1 MIHSIFN
8 RFITTLI
15 PLLPLSF
22 VRMIA
27 RRYVAGE
34 SSQEALKIVQRLNKN
49 GYSVTL
55 DILGE
60 HSKNKPEAQSI
71 TNEYSD
77 LYEKIHNQKLDCNI
91 SIKPTHIGLDIGE
104 DFARTN
110 LITLLNKAH
119 ETSNFLRIDME
130 SSEVTDT
137 TLDLYNECKKEYSE
151 VGTVLQAYLYRS
163 EKDLKMLSS
172 DDNCNFRLCKGIYR
186 ESPEIAIQKRGE
198 INYNFLK
205 LLRYAFEKKIYV
217 GIATHNLELLK
228 KTYDIID
235 ELKIPAEK
243 FEFQVLY
250 GVPMS
255 GWLEKHIENGYKV
268 RVYVPFGKD
277 WYAYSIRRLQ
287 ENPDIAGYIL
297 KDIFRK

>member
-8 RFITTLI
+8 RFITTLM

-34 SSQEALKIVQRLNKN
+34 SSQEALKIVHRLNKN

-137 TLDLYNECKKEYSE
+137 TLDLYNECKKEYSK

-163 EKDLKMLSS
+163 EKDLKMLSA
-172 DDNCNFRLCKGIYR
+172 DDNCNFRLCKGLYR
-186 ESPEIAIQKRGE
+186 ESSEIAIHNRQE

-228 KTYDIID
+228 KIYDIID

-255 GWLEKHIENGYKV
+255 GWMEKHKNNGYKV

-277 WYAYSIRRLQ
+277 WYAYSIRRLK

>member
-8 RFITTLI
+8 RVIITII
-15 PLLPLSF
+15 PFLPLSF

-27 RRYVAGE
+27 RRYIAGE
-34 SSQEALKIVQRLNKN
+34 NSQEALRIVQRLNEN

-60 HSKNKPEAQSI
+60 HSKNKPEAKSI

-77 LYEKIHNQKLDCNI
+77 LYENIHNQKLDCNI

-137 TLDLYNECKKEYSE
+137 TLDLYNECKKQYSE

-163 EKDLKMLSS
+163 EKDLKMLSA

-255 GWLEKHIENGYKV
+255 GWMEKHIKNGYKV
-268 RVYVPFGKD
+268 RVYVPFGRE
-277 WYAYSIRRLQ
+277 WYAYSIRRLK
-287 ENPDIAGYIL
+287 ENPDIASYIL